1 MRLSY
6 LGKNHLH
13 WCDTCNT
20 PVLGKKCSC
29 GTQTREVAITPPGDI
44 RPAFDDDVKHINQV
58 YRDHFGADLIPEGH
72 IVILNKVPDVDRM
85 EEIVMGG
92 AVVGAIRFYPDEE
105 RWEAMPRPSAALYM
119 KPSKRYIVVDPGA
132 ETSIKTKGASVLA
145 PGLISIEEH
154 VETGD
159 EVFIMTP
166 DERCIAV
173 GRAKV
178 SAAEAETMER
188 GIISR
193 TRKIKPATCVPAER
207 TWDDVLVANE
217 EILTRVE
224 DEAVLFVQRT
234 MESNP
239 LPANVSFSGGKDSLA
254 TLLVVMKAA
263 GKLPL
268 LFADTGLEFRETYKN
283 VQDVADHYG
292 LEVLRTDMTSAF
304 WDEMKRQGPPAV
316 DARWCCKV
324 CKLQP
329 IKKLI
334 EDTWGECLSFIGQ
347 RKYES
352 FKRMKS
358 PRVWRSNYIPCQL
371 SAAPIQHWTALH
383 VWLYIFRENAP
394 YNVLYSHRIDRIG
407 CFMCP
412 SSDWATFR
420 MIMEDYPEEWKR
432 WEDAL
437 NQYKEEHDLPDI
449 WVEKALWRKRGD
461 KDYDDES
468 SYT

>member
-44 RPAFDDDVKHINQV
+44 RPAFDDDITHINQV

-72 IVILNKVPDVDRM
+72 VAILNKVPDNDRM

-105 RWEAMPRPSAALYM
+105 RWEAMPRPAAALYM
-119 KPSKRYIVVDPGA
+119 TPTKRYLVVDPGA

-159 EVFIMTP
+159 EVFILTP

-188 GIISR
+188 GTISR
-193 TRKIKPATCVPAER
+193 TRKIKPVICVPAER
-207 TWDDVLVANE
+207 TWDDVLIANE
-217 EILTRVE
+217 RILKGVE
-224 DEAVLFVQRT
+224 DEAVLFVQRV

-239 LPANVSFSGGKDSLA
+239 LPANISFSGGKDSLA
-254 TLLVVMKAA
+254 TLLVVMKAT

-268 LFADTGLEFRETYKN
+268 LFADTGLEFKETYKN

-292 LEVLRTDMTSAF
+292 LEVLRTDMTSEF
-304 WDEMKRQGPPAV
+304 WDEMERQGPPAI

-358 PRVWRSNYIPCQL
+358 PRVWRSNFIPCQL

-394 YNVLYSHRIDRIG
+394 YNVLYSRRIDRIG

-420 MIMEDYPEEWKR
+420 MIMEDYPDEWKR
-432 WEDAL
+432 WNDAL

-461 KDYDDES
+461 KDDDDDS